1 MIEFIR
7 SDQLACD
14 PRPALG
20 LIMAEGFM
28 RHLSFF
34 TTDEAKLG
42 RAFEHSFVLEH
53 FHVALIDGEIAA
65 FVGCSDRSAPII
77 RLQRKDLCKH
87 LGLIKGIIAYIF
99 VRKQMIEKPYPFTLP
114 KNTGSI
120 DFVAAS
126 KKHRGKGAT
135 KLLMQYVMKQCGYK
149 DYVLEVVD
157 NNPNA
162 IGLYEKL
169 GFKEFKRVKEKHA
182 EQAGFDYY
190 IYMTTGDAT
199 SIQ

>member
-7 SDQLACD
+7 SDELTFD

-53 FHVALIDGEIAA
+53 FYVALIDGEIAA
-65 FVGCSDRSAPII
+65 FVGCSDRTAPII
-77 RLQRKDLCKH
+77 RLQRKDLCRH
-87 LGLIKGIIAYIF
+87 LGLVKGIIASIF
-99 VRKQMIEKPYPFTLP
+99 VRKQMIEKPYPFILP
-114 KNTGSI
+114 PNTGSI

-126 KKHRGKGAT
+126 KKHRGKGVT
-135 KLLMQYVMKQCGYK
+135 KQLMQYVMNQCGFT

-162 IGLYEKL
+162 IALYEKL
-169 GFKEFKRVKEKHA
+169 GFKEFKRVKEKQA
-182 EQAGFDYY
+182 EHAGFDYY
-190 IYMTTGDAT
+190 VYMTTGDV
-199 SIQ
+199 SSLC